1 MKLRFLFSLVVI
13 LGGICS
19 ANAQGPGQPASPNAA
34 FYPTDPMGGILIELQ
49 RISSSVNSLTK
60 QMANF
65 VDKFEKVGGATFTEK
80 QQRLV
85 LGMELLSR
93 AEARVGV
100 LQKSQIELTEKLNET
115 RGKLTQVE
123 IDLRPPKI
131 NNSVA
136 FEGTTQT
143 EEIRDA
149 RTRKL
154 QAERVSLTQ
163 LQRQIESNLLE
174 TNKALQDAILL
185 AERLR
190 KQYLPQ
196 IERELY
202 DQ

>member
-1 MKLRFLFSLVVI
+1 MKMRSLLSLVIV
-13 LGGICS
+13 LGGMWS
-19 ANAQGPGQPASPNAA
+19 VHAQGSGQPASPNAA

-60 QMANF
+60 QMASF
-65 VDKFEKVGGATFTEK
+65 VDKFEKVGGATFSEK
-80 QQRLV
+80 QQRLI
-85 LGMELLSR
+85 LGMELLTR
-93 AEARVGV
+93 AEGRVAV
-100 LQKSQIELTEKLNET
+100 LQKAQIDLTEKLNET

-149 RTRKL
+149 RTRRL
-154 QAERVSLTQ
+154 QADRVSLQQ
-163 LQRQIESNLLE
+163 LQRQIESNLVE
-174 TNKALQDAILL
+174 TNKALQDAIML

-190 KQYLPQ
+190 KLYLPQ
-196 IERELY
+196 IEREIY